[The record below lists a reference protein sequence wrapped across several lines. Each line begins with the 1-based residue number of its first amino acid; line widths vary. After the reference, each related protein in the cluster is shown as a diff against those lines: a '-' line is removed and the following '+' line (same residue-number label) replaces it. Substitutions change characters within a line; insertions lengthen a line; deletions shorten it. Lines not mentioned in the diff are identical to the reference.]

1 MFRILS
7 AAVIG
12 SGVGSALLGTWC
24 AIWGVNHIHG
34 HSALVSAVSAFI
46 VFGVLSLFYSFV
58 PVLSL
63 VLILGPLVK
72 RLASKNG
79 LVSNGKYFSILAAI
93 TIAVG
98 LPFGFRGVVFSLLG
112 VGMYGLPA
120 AFAYIR
126 FSSGTESDLTQ
137 PVD

>member
-1 MFRILS
+1 MFRIFS
-7 AAVIG
+7 AAAIG

-24 AIWGVNHIHG
+24 AIWGVIYVHG

-46 VFGVLSLFYSFV
+46 VTGFLSLMYSCV
-58 PVLSL
+58 PVLIL
-63 VLILGPLVK
+63 VLILGPLLTQ
-72 RLASKNG
+72 LASKNG
-79 LVSNGKYFSILAAI
+79 VVSNSKYFSILAAI

-98 LPFGFRGVVFSLLG
+98 LPFGFPGVVFSILG
-112 VGMYGLPA
+112 VGMYGFPA

-137 PVD
+137 QVD